1 LRNIELDQRG
11 RFTAKCQVGT
21 LREAADTSLR
31 IAKDN
36 GISRRSVF
44 RAEAFSKAVDI
55 ADEVEPG
62 IRSELL
68 AGKIKPTEKDI
79 RALAKAVP
87 EKRAALIKELR
98 KPPKEKKKQDKPN
111 ISNGITLAQAR
122 QIGKDMLHSKSRG
135 TKEDMFYELED
146 AIDCMMFRWTHCLSA
161 NADYYAEPECRNKV
175 NQITQAGLDYL
186 RQVMAGE
193 I

>member
-1 LRNIELDQRG
+1 M
-11 RFTAKCQVGT
+11 
-21 LREAADTSLR
+21 
-31 IAKDN
+31 
-36 GISRRSVF
+36 
-44 RAEAFSKAVDI
+44 
-55 ADEVEPG
+55 
-62 IRSELL
+62 
-68 AGKIKPTEKDI
+68 
-79 RALAKAVP
+79 
-87 EKRAALIKELR
+87 IKELR

-146 AIDCMMFRWTHCLSA
+146 AMDCMMFRWTHCLSA

-186 RQVMAGE
+186 KQVMAEE